1 LSLCYNLVMELLS
14 QIAKVAIA
22 LFIITDSIGNLPFF
36 MGLTEGSSKDE
47 RRKIFATAIMTGFM
61 MIVVFAFAGTL
72 IFDLFDLTIDD
83 IRIAGGILLM
93 VISIE
98 ILIRGKIN
106 YEHKEDIG
114 IVPLGC
120 PLLVGPGAITTVLM
134 MLRVYN
140 VYAVASGVLVCFALI
155 WLVLHFS
162 ENIYGFLGKN
172 GSLVITKIAGILMAA
187 IAVRFIR
194 LSIQAIFHL

>member
-1 LSLCYNLVMELLS
+1 METLF
-14 QIAKVAIA
+14 QIIKVAVA

-36 MGLTEGSSKDE
+36 MGLTEGATKDE
-47 RRKIFATAIMTGFM
+47 RRKIFSTAILTGFL
-61 MIVVFAFAGTL
+61 MIVVFALAGTM

-83 IRIAGGILLM
+83 VRIAGGILLM
-93 VISIE
+93 LISVE

-134 MLRVYN
+134 MLRIYSF
-140 VYAVASGVLVCFALI
+140 YAVAAGVLACFFLI

-162 ENIYGFLGKN
+162 ENIYSLLGKN

-194 LSIQAIFHL
+194 LGIQAIFHL